1 MSGGE
6 PSSIKR
12 SVLCAAASLHTYVSD
27 FLCPYAESGEILRY
41 ILKRLKKLL
50 KAILPLY
57 AVIAAMN
64 FYVSMVV
71 FGRPVSAPLAMSA
84 FLAFVFLLV
93 TAAVLYSDYTDY
105 RRNNP
110 DGNLI
115 KNSFG
120 TFANTRTTAFHLGV
134 ERLRSGSYAQALE
147 FFDTVSEY
155 ELEQREEALVCFYR
169 AECYRFMGYN
179 TNAAMWY
186 VKAIENDIDED
197 FVYILAA
204 RCYTNAAS
212 YSSAMELYRTAES
225 KGFLYDCIYTDMGMC
240 CIKAEKPDE
249 AMNYFNLSVQT
260 GRNLAFALGGCAI
273 AYIMKKDV
281 EMSREFYC
289 KALVSGMTD
298 VKGFIEY
305 YRGAAEAS
313 GCTEKIK
320 EFAKLTFD
328 SEDVKQ

>member
-12 SVLCAAASLHTYVSD
+12 PVLCAAASLHTYVSD

-50 KAILPLY
+50 KAVLPLY
-57 AVIAAMN
+57 AVTVAVN
-64 FYVSMVV
+64 FYVSMAV
-71 FGRPVSAPLAMSA
+71 FGNPASVPAAMTI
-84 FLAFVFLLV
+84 FLTVMFALI
-93 TAAVLYSDYTDY
+93 TGAVLLGDYTDY
-105 RRNNP
+105 RKNNP
-110 DGNLI
+110 DSNLI
-115 KNSFG
+115 KNSFKCMS
-120 TFANTRTTAFHLGV
+120 ARNSAFHLGV
-134 ERLRSGSYAQALE
+134 ERLRSGRFAEALE
-147 FFDTVSEY
+147 FFDTAAEY
-155 ELEQREEALVCFYR
+155 ELKQREEALICFYK

-179 TNAAMWY
+179 TNAAIWY
-186 VKAIENDIDED
+186 VKSLENEIGED
-197 FVYILAA
+197 FVYILGA

-212 YSSAMELYRTAES
+212 YSSAMELYRTAEQ

-240 CIKAEKPDE
+240 CLKAEKPDE
-249 AMNYFNLSVQT
+249 ALSYFNLSVQT

-281 EMSREFYC
+281 ETSRDFYC

-305 YRGAAEAS
+305 YRSTAEAF

-320 EFAKLTFD
+320 EFSKLAFD
-328 SEDVKQ
+328 SEDVKE